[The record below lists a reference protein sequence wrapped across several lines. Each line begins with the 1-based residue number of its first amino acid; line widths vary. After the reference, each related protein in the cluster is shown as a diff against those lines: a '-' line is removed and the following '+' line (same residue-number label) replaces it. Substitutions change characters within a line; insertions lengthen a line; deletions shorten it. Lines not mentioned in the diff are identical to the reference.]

1 MLMSDIRCRVKEIID
16 YTDLFNC
23 CLQQHYHQGFHT
35 VNNIPVAENLL
46 AATKCVSAHLC
57 LTC

>member
-1 MLMSDIRCRVKEIID
+1 MSDIRCRVKEITD

-23 CLQQHYHQGFHT
+23 LQQHYHHGFHT
-35 VNNIPVAENLL
+35 VNNIPAAESLL
-46 AATKCVSAHLC
+46 AATKCVSVHLC